1 MNMRIQITLTNQDG
15 QTAAHP
21 IAVEA
26 ELPET
31 GDLVIDP
38 VEQAVIRL
46 NKQRFVR

>member
-15 QTAAHP
+15 QTVAHP
-21 IAVEA
+21 IDVEA

-31 GDLVIDP
+31 VDLLIDH

-46 NKQRFVR
+46 NKQRFVQ